1 MVVWQGITEGGTAVP
16 IQVTEEGRVVAE
28 GQEGPAGPPGPEGPQ
43 GPPGE
48 YGPGDDV
55 VLGSGSFTNNSRN
68 PDDAPLT
75 VNNTNTDGYLINGES
90 NGTNAFSVAANGDV
104 FIGSNA
110 SPSVALLAD
119 GRVSTNGTVAIGSND
134 SPIGDGDWGL
144 QVHGKNNTSG
154 YALYM
159 EGEYTSNSSPFFAR
173 CYVNG
178 TDTIDM
184 RTDGSVKAASNK
196 CGFTKDGE
204 LYFTSRGDRYR
215 MFVQNGMC
223 YAEEY
228 TRTTELREKAEAA
241 RAPRPADNVEND

>member
-43 GPPGE
+43 GPQGE

-55 VLGSGSFTNNSRN
+55 VLGSGSFTNNSRS

-90 NGTNAFSVAANGDV
+90 NGANSFSVTADGTV
-104 FIGSNA
+104 FVGNND
-110 SPSVALLAD
+110 SPKVALLSN
-119 GRVSTNGTVAIGSND
+119 GQVKTNGTVTIGSN
-134 SPIGDGDWGL
+134 SSAIGDGDWGL
-144 QVHGKNNTSG
+144 QVFGKNNTSG

-159 EGEYTSNSSPFFAR
+159 QGEYTSNTAPFFAR
-173 CYVNG
+173 CFVNG

-204 LYFTSRGDRYR
+204 LYFTSRNARYKL
-215 MFVQNGMC
+215 VVSDQLVL
-223 YAEEY
+223 AEPY
-228 TRTTELREKAEAA
+228 TRQMELREKAEAA